1 MPTTTFHIEPDLDIP
16 DFLIKEIGAKL
27 AYVDDTITGAE
38 VSAERG
44 GIVLHLNAAP
54 DTAKAAYLTEK
65 ANVVVSSLVK
75 GAFEPHL
82 RVVVDKTDRP
92 IAYDRD
98 PMETLAPSREVV
110 VEGHGYYTLGPLLS
124 GLLEY
129 FEDRY
134 QSVAVEMGA
143 RPYRFPALISPTY
156 LEKVK
161 YFSNFPHSLSFVTHL
176 REDLDVIRKFSEDAR
191 AVDGRVEA
199 EADAFA
205 KPQAMLSPTVC
216 HHLYMSLAD
225 STVPADGV
233 VATAMG
239 NCFRYESSNMASLER
254 LWNFTMR
261 EIIFVGT
268 EAFVQDGL
276 ARAQVKMN
284 EILDEMDLAYRIET
298 ANDPFF
304 IGSYRDQA
312 AYQNAFELKLEV
324 RMPLPYKGDSLAAG
338 SYNRHRDFF
347 GRSLD
352 IKLPDGEYAE
362 TGCVGFGC
370 ERLAFSFIAQHGPE
384 PSNWPKPVADYVAE
398 AASKWHSADNPTFD
412 GPPRF

>member
-1 MPTTTFHIEPDLDIP
+1 MSITTLEIIPDLDIP

-27 AYVDDTITGAE
+27 AYVDDTITGAD
-38 VSAERG
+38 VSVERG
-44 GIVLHLNAAP
+44 GIVLHLNAVP
-54 DTAKAAYLTEK
+54 DAAKRAYLTEK
-65 ANVVVSSLVK
+65 TNVVVSSLVS
-75 GAFEPHL
+75 GAFEPRL
-82 RVVVDKTDRP
+82 RIVVDKTDRP
-92 IAYDRD
+92 IAYHRD
-98 PMETLAPSREVV
+98 PMETLGPSREVI
-110 VEGHGYYTLGPLLS
+110 VEGHGYYTLGPLVS

-129 FEDRY
+129 FDDRY
-134 QSVAVEMGA
+134 QAVAIKMGA
-143 RPYRFPALISPTY
+143 RPYRFPALISPSY

-176 REDLDVIRKFSEDAR
+176 REDLDVIRQFSESAR
-191 AVDGRVEA
+191 AVDGQVDS
-199 EADAFA
+199 EADGFA
-205 KPQAMLSPTVC
+205 PSQAMLSPTVC
-216 HHLYMSLAD
+216 HHLYMSLAA
-225 STVPADGV
+225 STVPESGV

-239 NCFRYESSNMASLER
+239 NCFRYESSNMESLER

-268 EAFVQDGL
+268 EEFVQDGL

-324 RMPLPYKGDSLAAG
+324 RMPLPYKGDTLATG

-347 GRSLD
+347 GKSLN

-370 ERLAFSFIAQHGPE
+370 ERLAFSFIAQHGPD
-384 PSNWPKPVADYVAE
+384 PSNWPRPVADYVAE
-398 AASKWHSADNPTFD
+398 ANARWHSSESPVFD